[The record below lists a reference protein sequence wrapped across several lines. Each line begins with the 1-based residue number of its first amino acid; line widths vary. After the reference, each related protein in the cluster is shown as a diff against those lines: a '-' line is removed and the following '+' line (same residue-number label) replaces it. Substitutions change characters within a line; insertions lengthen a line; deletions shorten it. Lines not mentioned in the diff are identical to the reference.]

1 MMQSNEVEYPVS
13 TNRPPAFARSRRLL
27 RTGLT
32 LPLVALSPF
41 AVATVAT
48 AEDAGTDEATRLG
61 PLSVS
66 AARSPVPVET
76 VGSAVTVITAEQIEA
91 LQIRQV
97 DDVLRLVPGVAVS
110 RTGSVGGMS
119 QIRIRG
125 SEGNQTLVRI
135 DGIEVSDPSGG
146 SEFDFGHL
154 LAYEIER
161 IEVLRGPQSAL
172 YGSDAVG
179 GVIDITTKRGS
190 GPLSGSV
197 RTEAGS
203 FDTREAVGT
212 VSYGDQIFNALVS
225 AQSFRTDGISSA
237 DERAGN
243 PEKDGYR
250 NRSAFAKFS
259 LRPSEDLEFA
269 LVGRTVRYRAEGDG
283 YSTLPYDADQ
293 ETRGTQ
299 TFLRGEAR
307 YAMADGRWHHKIGLA
322 STEHD
327 RDYRDTGS
335 ITSTYLGRRL
345 KVDYQTDYG
354 FETGAASH
362 DLSFGVDYEREN
374 ARTWSSWAPGS
385 IVKHDYESTGF
396 AGEYRLGLYDQFFL
410 SAAGRYD
417 RNGLFDDQHTW
428 RVTAAWL
435 IPGTDTRLRASYG
448 TGIKNPTLFELY
460 GYTNTYQGNPS
471 LRPEEATGWDAGVEH
486 SFLDGKLVVDLG
498 WFRQDIE
505 KLIQGSGSS
514 SENLAGTSRINGVE
528 ASMTIHPL
536 SWMDLRLAYTY
547 TDGEDSDGEEL
558 VRRAPHIASAD
569 LMTRFLDDRARAG
582 IAVIYNGEQK
592 DWAYNADYS
601 RRPVTLDDYTLVNLT
616 AAYDLTDT
624 VEIFG
629 RIDNLFDEEYQEVLG
644 YGSRGRAGYAGL
656 RMRF

>member
-1 MMQSNEVEYPVS
+1 MS
-13 TNRPPAFARSRRLL
+13 TNPPPARHRSRRLL
-27 RTGLT
+27 RAGLA
-32 LPLVALSPF
+32 LPLITLSPL
-41 AVATVAT
+41 AITNLAAAEETGT
-48 AEDAGTDEATRLG
+48 AEATRLA

-97 DDVLRLVPGVAVS
+97 DDVLRLVPGLAVS
-110 RTGSVGGMS
+110 RTGSVGGTS

-125 SEGNQTLVRI
+125 SEANQTLVRI

-212 VSYGDQIFNALVS
+212 VSYGDQIFDALVS

-250 NRSAFAKFS
+250 NRSTFAKFGW
-259 LRPSEDLEFA
+259 RPAEDLEFA
-269 LVGRTVRYRAEGDG
+269 LVGRTLRYRTEGDG
-283 YSTLPYDADQ
+283 YSTLPYDADE

-307 YAMADGRWHHKIGLA
+307 YAMADGRWHHKVGLA
-322 STEHD
+322 NTEHD
-327 RDYRDTGS
+327 RDYRSDGS

-345 KVDYQTDYG
+345 KADYQTDYG
-354 FETGAASH
+354 FETGAVSH
-362 DLSFGVDYEREN
+362 DLSLGTEYERETV
-374 ARTWSSWAPGS
+374 RTSSAWSTVDRAF
-385 IVKHDYESTGF
+385 DSTGF
-396 AGEYRLGLYDQFFL
+396 AGEYRLGLYDQLFL

-417 RNGLFDDQHTW
+417 KNEVFDDQKTW
-428 RVTAAWL
+428 RFTAAWL
-435 IPGTDTRLRASYG
+435 IPGTDTKLRASYG
-448 TGIKNPTLFELY
+448 TGIKNPTLFELF
-460 GYTNTYQGNPS
+460 GYTNTYQGNPD
-471 LRPEEATGWDAGVEH
+471 LKPEEATGWDAGIEH
-486 SFLDGKLVVDLG
+486 SFFDGRFVVDFG
-498 WFRQDIE
+498 WFRQDVE
-505 KLIQGSGSS
+505 NLIQGSGSTS
-514 SENLAGTSRINGVE
+514 INLPGTSRINGIE
-528 ASMTIHPL
+528 ASVTIRPV
-536 SWMDLRLAYTY
+536 SWADLRLAYTY
-547 TDGEDSDGEEL
+547 TDGEDSNGQEL

-569 LMTRFLDDRARAG
+569 LATRFLDNRGRAG
-582 IAVIYNGEQK
+582 LSVVYNGEQK
-592 DWAYNADYS
+592 DWAYDAFYNRS
-601 RRPVTLDDYTLVNLT
+601 VVTLDDYTLVNLT
-616 AAYDLTDT
+616 VAYDLTNT

>member
-1 MMQSNEVEYPVS
+1 MS
-13 TNRPPAFARSRRLL
+13 TNRPPARHRSRRQL
-27 RTGLT
+27 RAGLA
-32 LPLVALSPF
+32 LPLITLSPL
-41 AVATVAT
+41 AITNLAA
-48 AEDAGTDEATRLG
+48 AEETGTDEATRLA

-97 DDVLRLVPGVAVS
+97 DDVLRLVPGLAVS
-110 RTGSVGGMS
+110 RTGSVGGTS

-125 SEGNQTLVRI
+125 SEANQTLVRI

-212 VSYGDQIFNALVS
+212 VSYGDQTFDALVS

-250 NRSAFAKFS
+250 NRSAFAKFGW
-259 LRPSEDLEFA
+259 RPAEDLEFA
-269 LVGRTVRYRAEGDG
+269 LVGRTVRYRTEGDG
-283 YSTLPYDADQ
+283 YSTLPYDADE

-307 YAMADGRWHHKIGLA
+307 YAMADGRWHHKVGLA
-322 STEHD
+322 NTEHD
-327 RDYRDTGS
+327 RDYRSDGS

-345 KVDYQTDYG
+345 KADYQTDYG
-354 FETGAASH
+354 FETGAVSH
-362 DLSFGVDYEREN
+362 DLSLGTEYERETV
-374 ARTWSSWAPGS
+374 RTSSAWSTVDRAF
-385 IVKHDYESTGF
+385 DSTGF
-396 AGEYRLGLYDQFFL
+396 AGEYRLGLYDQLFL

-417 RNGLFDDQHTW
+417 RNEIFDDQKTW
-428 RVTAAWL
+428 RFTAAWL
-435 IPGTDTRLRASYG
+435 IPGTDTKLRASYG
-448 TGIKNPTLFELY
+448 TGIKNPTLFELF
-460 GYTNTYQGNPS
+460 GYSNTYQGNPD
-471 LRPEEATGWDAGVEH
+471 LKPEEATGWDAGIEH
-486 SFLDGKLVVDLG
+486 SFFDGRFVIDFG

-505 KLIQGSGSS
+505 NLIQGSGSTS
-514 SENLAGTSRINGVE
+514 INLPGTSRINGIETSV
-528 ASMTIHPL
+528 TIRPV
-536 SWMDLRLAYTY
+536 SWADLRLAYTY
-547 TDGEDSDGEEL
+547 TDGEDSNGQEL

-569 LMTRFLDDRARAG
+569 LSTRFLDNRGRAG
-582 IAVIYNGEQK
+582 LSVVYNGEQK
-592 DWAYNADYS
+592 DWAYDAFYNRS
-601 RRPVTLDDYTLVNLT
+601 VVTLDDYTLVNLT

-644 YGSRGRAGYAGL
+644 YGSRARAGYAGL

>member
-1 MMQSNEVEYPVS
+1 MS
-13 TNRPPAFARSRRLL
+13 TNRPPARHRSRRLL
-27 RTGLT
+27 RAGLA
-32 LPLVALSPF
+32 LPLITLSPL
-41 AVATVAT
+41 AITNLAA
-48 AEDAGTDEATRLG
+48 AEETGTDEPTRLA

-197 RTEAGS
+197 RTEVGS

-212 VSYGDQIFNALVS
+212 VSYGDQIFDALVS

-250 NRSAFAKFS
+250 NRSTFAKFGW
-259 LRPSEDLEFA
+259 RPAEDLEFA
-269 LVGRTVRYRAEGDG
+269 LVGRTLRYRTEGDG
-283 YSTLPYDADQ
+283 YSTLPYDADE

-307 YAMADGRWHHKIGLA
+307 YAMADGRWHHKVGLA
-322 STEHD
+322 NTEHD
-327 RDYRDTGS
+327 RDYRSDGS

-345 KVDYQTDYG
+345 KADYQTDYG
-354 FETGAASH
+354 FETGAVSH
-362 DLSFGVDYEREN
+362 DLSLGTEYERETV
-374 ARTWSSWAPGS
+374 RTSSAWSTVDRAF
-385 IVKHDYESTGF
+385 DSTGF
-396 AGEYRLGLYDQFFL
+396 AGEYRLGLYDQLFL

-417 RNGLFDDQHTW
+417 KNEIFDDQKTW
-428 RVTAAWL
+428 RFTAAWL
-435 IPGTDTRLRASYG
+435 IPGTDTKLRASYG
-448 TGIKNPTLFELY
+448 TGIKNPTLFELF
-460 GYTNTYQGNPS
+460 GYTNTYQGNPD
-471 LRPEEATGWDAGVEH
+471 LKPEEATGWDAGIAH
-486 SFLDGKLVVDLG
+486 SFFDGRFVIDFG
-498 WFRQDIE
+498 WFRQDVE
-505 KLIQGSGSS
+505 NLIQGSGSTS
-514 SENLAGTSRINGVE
+514 INLPGTSRINGIE
-528 ASMTIHPL
+528 ASVTIRPV
-536 SWMDLRLAYTY
+536 SWADLRLAYTY
-547 TDGEDSDGEEL
+547 TDGEDSNGQEL

-569 LMTRFLDDRARAG
+569 LATRFLDNRGRAG
-582 IAVIYNGEQK
+582 LSVVYNGEQK
-592 DWAYNADYS
+592 DWAYDAFYNRS
-601 RRPVTLDDYTLVNLT
+601 VVTLDDYTLVNLT

-629 RIDNLFDEEYQEVLG
+629 RIDNLFDEEYHEVLG

>member
-1 MMQSNEVEYPVS
+1 MS
-13 TNRPPAFARSRRLL
+13 TNRPPARHRSRRLL
-27 RTGLT
+27 RAGLA
-32 LPLVALSPF
+32 LPLITLSPL
-41 AVATVAT
+41 AITNLAA
-48 AEDAGTDEATRLG
+48 AEETGTDEPTRLA

-97 DDVLRLVPGVAVS
+97 DDALRLVPGLAVS
-110 RTGSVGGMS
+110 RTGSVGGTS

-125 SEGNQTLVRI
+125 SEANQTLVRI
-135 DGIEVSDPSGG
+135 DGIEVSDPSGD
-146 SEFDFGHL
+146 SDFDFGHL

-212 VSYGDQIFNALVS
+212 VSYGDQTFDALVS
-225 AQSFRTDGISSA
+225 TQSFRTDGISSA

-243 PEKDGYR
+243 LEKDGYR
-250 NRSAFAKFS
+250 NRSAFAKFGW
-259 LRPSEDLEFA
+259 RPAEDVEFA
-269 LVGRTVRYRAEGDG
+269 LVGRTVRYRADTDA
-283 YSTLPYDADQ
+283 YSTIPEDDPDDL
-293 ETRGTQ
+293 TTGTQ

-307 YAMADGRWHHKIGLA
+307 YAMADGRWRHKIGLA
-322 STEHD
+322 TTEHD
-327 RDYRDTGS
+327 RNYRDGDL
-335 ITSTYLGRRL
+335 ITSTYLGRRV
-345 KVDYQTDYG
+345 KADYQTDYG
-354 FETGAASH
+354 FETGAVSH
-362 DLSFGVDYEREN
+362 DLSFGLDHERES

-385 IVKHDYESTGF
+385 VVKHDYESTGF
-396 AGEYRLGLYDQFFL
+396 AGEYRLGLYDQLFL

-417 RNGLFDDQHTW
+417 RNGLFDDQHSW
-428 RVTAAWL
+428 RATAAWL

-460 GYTNTYQGNPS
+460 GYTNTYRGNPN
-471 LRPEEATGWDAGVEH
+471 LKPEEATGWDAGVEH
-486 SFLDGKLVVDLG
+486 SFLDGRLVVDLG
-498 WFRQDIE
+498 WFRQDI
-505 KLIQGSGSS
+505 KNLIQGNGPS
-514 SENLAGTSRINGVE
+514 SENLPGTSRINGVE
-528 ASMTIHPL
+528 ASMTIRPL
-536 SWMDLRLAYTY
+536 AWIDLRLAYTY
-547 TDGEDSDGEEL
+547 TDGKDSHGEEL

-592 DWAYNADYS
+592 DWAYDASYA
-601 RRPVTLDDYTLVNLT
+601 RHPVTLDDYTLVNLT

>member
-1 MMQSNEVEYPVS
+1 MS
-13 TNRPPAFARSRRLL
+13 TNRPPARHRSRHLL
-27 RTGLT
+27 RAGLA
-32 LPLVALSPF
+32 LPLITLSPL
-41 AVATVAT
+41 AITNLAA
-48 AEDAGTDEATRLG
+48 AEETGTDEPTRLA

-212 VSYGDQIFNALVS
+212 VSYGDQTFDALVS

-250 NRSAFAKFS
+250 NRSAFAKFGW
-259 LRPSEDLEFA
+259 RPAEDLEFA
-269 LVGRTVRYRAEGDG
+269 LVGRTVRYRTEGDG
-283 YSTLPYDADQ
+283 YSTLPYDADE

-307 YAMADGRWHHKIGLA
+307 YTMADGRWHHKVGLA
-322 STEHD
+322 NTEHD
-327 RDYRDTGS
+327 RDYRSDGS

-345 KVDYQTDYG
+345 KADYQTDYG
-354 FETGAASH
+354 FETGAVSH
-362 DLSFGVDYEREN
+362 DLSLGTDYERETV
-374 ARTWSSWAPGS
+374 RTSSAWSTVDRAF
-385 IVKHDYESTGF
+385 DSTGF
-396 AGEYRLGLYDQFFL
+396 AGEYRLGFYDQLFL

-417 RNGLFDDQHTW
+417 RNEIFDNQKTW
-428 RVTAAWL
+428 RFTAAWL
-435 IPGTDTRLRASYG
+435 IPGTDTKLRASYG
-448 TGIKNPTLFELY
+448 TGIKNPTLFELF
-460 GYTNTYQGNPS
+460 GYTNTYRGNPD
-471 LRPEEATGWDAGVEH
+471 LKPEEATGWDAGIEH
-486 SFLDGKLVVDLG
+486 SFFDGRFVIDFG

-505 KLIQGSGSS
+505 NLIQGSGSTS
-514 SENLAGTSRINGVE
+514 INLPGTSRINGIETSV
-528 ASMTIHPL
+528 TIRPV
-536 SWMDLRLAYTY
+536 SWADLRLAYTY
-547 TDGEDSDGEEL
+547 TDGEDSNGQEL

-569 LMTRFLDDRARAG
+569 LSTRFLDNRGRAG
-582 IAVIYNGEQK
+582 LSVVYNGEQK
-592 DWAYNADYS
+592 DWAYDAFYNRS
-601 RRPVTLDDYTLVNLT
+601 VVTLDDYTLVNLT

>member
-1 MMQSNEVEYPVS
+1 MS
-13 TNRPPAFARSRRLL
+13 TNRPPARHRSRRLL
-27 RTGLT
+27 RAGLA
-32 LPLVALSPF
+32 LPLITLSPL
-41 AVATVAT
+41 AITNLAA
-48 AEDAGTDEATRLG
+48 AEETGTDEPTRLA

-197 RTEAGS
+197 RTEVGS

-212 VSYGDQIFNALVS
+212 VSYGDQIFDALVS

-250 NRSAFAKFS
+250 NRSTFAKFGW
-259 LRPSEDLEFA
+259 RPAEDLEFA
-269 LVGRTVRYRAEGDG
+269 LVGRTLRYRTEGDG
-283 YSTLPYDADQ
+283 YSTLPYDADE

-307 YAMADGRWHHKIGLA
+307 YAMADGRWHHKVGLA
-322 STEHD
+322 NTEHD
-327 RDYRDTGS
+327 RDYRSDGS

-345 KVDYQTDYG
+345 KADYQTDYG
-354 FETGAASH
+354 FETGAVSH
-362 DLSFGVDYEREN
+362 DLSLGTEYERETV
-374 ARTWSSWAPGS
+374 RTSSAWSTVDRAF
-385 IVKHDYESTGF
+385 DSTGF
-396 AGEYRLGLYDQFFL
+396 AGEYRLGLYDQLFL

-417 RNGLFDDQHTW
+417 KNEIFDDQKTW
-428 RVTAAWL
+428 RFTAAWL
-435 IPGTDTRLRASYG
+435 IPGTDTKLRASYG
-448 TGIKNPTLFELY
+448 TGIKNPTLFELF
-460 GYTNTYQGNPS
+460 GYTNTYQGNPD
-471 LRPEEATGWDAGVEH
+471 LKPEEATGWDAGIAH
-486 SFLDGKLVVDLG
+486 SFFDGQFVIDFG
-498 WFRQDIE
+498 WFRQDVE
-505 KLIQGSGSS
+505 NLIQGSGSTS
-514 SENLAGTSRINGVE
+514 INLPGTSRINGIE
-528 ASMTIHPL
+528 ASVTIRPV
-536 SWMDLRLAYTY
+536 SWADLRLAYTY
-547 TDGEDSDGEEL
+547 TDGEDSNGQEL

-569 LMTRFLDDRARAG
+569 LATRFLDNRGRAG
-582 IAVIYNGEQK
+582 LSVVYNGEQK
-592 DWAYNADYS
+592 DWAYDAFYNRS
-601 RRPVTLDDYTLVNLT
+601 VVTLDDYTLVNLT

-629 RIDNLFDEEYQEVLG
+629 RIDNLFDEEYHEVLG